1 MRGSLRRRRQL
12 EGEAKPI
19 GCAWGPPPVPG
30 SKASEARQLHGQAK
44 RGSCMGKRSAAAAWA
59 SEARQ
64 LHGQAKRGSCRG
76 EWQLARSQV
85 GEWQLARSIAR
96 SQVVRAS

>member
-44 RGSCMGKRSAAAAWA
+44 RGSC
-59 SEARQ
+59 
-64 LHGQAKRGSCRG
+64 RG